1 MRKFLSVLL
10 AMAMVFS
17 LSVTSLAAEDT
28 GAAAPAA
35 TATATTSG
43 DVTVLYTN
51 DVHTYVTKDIKY
63 STVAAYKDSL
73 KDVLLVD
80 AGDHI
85 QGTAY
90 GSMDNGATIVKLME
104 AADYDLATIGN
115 HEFDYGM
122 TRALEVITKSTVPYV
137 SCNFYNEKNGV
148 AGDLVLDAYKV
159 FEVGGMKIA
168 FVGITT
174 PESFT
179 KSTPAYFQNE
189 KGEYI
194 YGIAGGTDGKALYAA
209 VQKAVDAAA
218 KEADYV
224 IALGHLGD
232 DPASDPWNSEDVIAN
247 VSGLSAFIDGHSHST
262 VPMKEVKDKDGKTVV
277 LTQTGSYFAALGQ
290 MTITKDGKIT
300 TKLLKAEDLTGV
312 TPDADVKA
320 IEDKWVSEVTTK
332 LNVKIGSFAD
342 TMTNYA
348 ADGETRLVRKQ
359 ETNVGDFCADALYDL
374 FEDMGMDVDLAVM
387 NGGGIRNKTT
397 AAGDVTYLTC
407 KDIHTFGNVACL
419 ITVTGQQVLDA
430 LEWGAKDAPNEC
442 GGFLQVSG
450 VKYTV
455 NTAIP
460 STVQKDEKGVWT
472 GSPTGE
478 YRVTDVQILNNET
491 GEYEALK
498 LDAKYNMAGY
508 NYTLRNLG
516 DGFNMFDGAVNV
528 LDYVSEDYMVLAS
541 YIKSFKDGKVTGYAE
556 PQGRI
561 LMNPFADV
569 KTSSWYGDYVIDLY
583 SDGIISGTSATTY
596 APNDTLTWAAALKLL
611 LVSNGNLKSEDA
623 TGADW
628 SKNTIAKAAELGLVA
643 ADLDGTKA
651 ISRLEFCQIAAKLNK
666 LAESKT
672 ESVFTDC
679 KDAYVMALVDAKVI
693 NGMTATTFE
702 PDASLTR
709 AQIAKI
715 IYQLNLL

>member
-104 AADYDLATIGN
+104 TADYDLATIGN

>member
-104 AADYDLATIGN
+104 AAGYDLATIGN

-359 ETNVGDFCADALYDL
+359 ETNVGDFCADALYNL

>member
-104 AADYDLATIGN
+104 AAGYDLATIGN

>member
-611 LVSNGNLKSEDA
+611 LVSNGDLKSEDA